1 MIGGTSGVDLIG
13 FVVYAVA
20 AGTVYGLFTLIW
32 RAGHTRGRLEAE
44 LACCQNKQPN
54 DSNHGPTPPASDFL
68 GLSDWDSPEDSVYDT
83 PKIEP

>member
-20 AGTVYGLFTLIW
+20 GGTAYGLFTLIW

-44 LACCQNKQPN
+44 LACCRAKGTDDVKVATEEHIFDQP
-54 DSNHGPTPPASDFL
+54 
-68 GLSDWDSPEDSVYDT
+68 SPFSMGESF
-83 PKIEP
+83 EP

>member
-20 AGTVYGLFTLIW
+20 AGTAAGLFTLIW

-44 LACCQNKQPN
+44 LACCRGKQAA
-54 DSNHGPTPPASDFL
+54 DSN
-68 GLSDWDSPEDSVYDT
+68 LSVTET
-83 PKIEP
+83 HEPVGAGRVAAR